1 MLLPKEDIAASTLEI
16 YALEID
22 VDQSKIVGLL
32 TPSCVLTPHRN
43 KCSVTIINKTTFSHV
58 GLQVV
63 KKKKNTPEGRANTG
77 RGNRADHLL
86 QGGFTLFKNNKRYT
100 Y

>member
-43 KCSVTIINKTTFSHV
+43 KCSVTIIK
-58 GLQVV
+58 
-63 KKKKNTPEGRANTG
+63 GRANTG